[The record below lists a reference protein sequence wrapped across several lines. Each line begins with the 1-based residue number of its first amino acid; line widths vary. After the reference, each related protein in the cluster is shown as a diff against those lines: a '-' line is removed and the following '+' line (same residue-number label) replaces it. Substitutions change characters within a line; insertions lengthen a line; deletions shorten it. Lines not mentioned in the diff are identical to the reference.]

1 MAYDAKVQNQVMG
14 ATHGYGAIEVGDK
27 TYIFSHGDNTG
38 FTRSLV
44 DSYLMTNGLPI
55 YASEGAYQGDKN
67 LKSTMENRDLRLVTS
82 VAKPGD
88 KIMTLNGKDIMYQY
102 PGLIAASGIRVT
114 STGYI
119 PRKGWAD
126 NNVTYNSAY
135 PLALPIFRAAEAYL
149 NYIER
154 TTCATIHWKMLPS
167 KNTGQHC
174 VPVQASILISRRP
187 STLPT

>member
-1 MAYDAKVQNQVMG
+1 
-14 ATHGYGAIEVGDK
+14 
-27 TYIFSHGDNTG
+27 
-38 FTRSLV
+38 
-44 DSYLMTNGLPI
+44 
-55 YASEGAYQGDKN
+55 
-67 LKSTMENRDLRLVTS
+67 
-82 VAKPGD
+82 
-88 KIMTLNGKDIMYQY
+88 MTLNGKDIMYQY

-149 NYIER
+149 NYIEAYYLR
-154 TTCATIHWKMLPS
+154 YNTLEDATL